1 MSYRSDMEAFA
12 REAQKRKKLVG
23 WVLKITILVLAA
35 TVLVAA
41 VGIGITLAQGGFGGD
56 DESGDDTKKPVI
68 RGPEGNTQIVYTG
81 DNISYKSFVQVNDD
95 GGQCDLSVEIF
106 DSDNKRIDAIDSGKL
121 GTYTVK
127 YTATD
132 AAGNKSTYVLTV
144 IVKNGEYSEQKLM
157 TLVEAKAKELGITKD
172 MSKETQVRKIYA
184 FVHSWVQWGSDESQ
198 VSKIYTALYPEA
210 EKFSRSTWKEDWVAE
225 AILSFTKR
233 DGDCYSYY
241 SLSKAFFEY
250 FEIENLGIMRS
261 EDSKEKGTHFW
272 NVVNIGT
279 KENPQWYY
287 YDATELAGEF
297 SDGKDNGCLMT
308 EKKLNSYIT
317 SDGRADNEFYKF
329 EKWNGFPTI
338 SDKELN

>member
-1 MSYRSDMEAFA
+1 MSNY
-12 REAQKRKKLVG
+12 
-23 WVLKITILVLAA
+23 
-35 TVLVAA
+35 
-41 VGIGITLAQGGFGGD
+41 
-56 DESGDDTKKPVI
+56 SG
-68 RGPEGNTQIVYTG
+68 EYQL
-81 DNISYKSFVQVNDD
+81 SYEF
-95 GGQCDLSVEIF
+95 F
-106 DSDNKRIDAIDSGKL
+106 DSERNSISAIDSSKL

-127 YTATD
+127 YIVTD
-132 AAGNKSTYVLTV
+132 TAGNKGAYTLTL
-144 IVKNGEYSEQKLM
+144 IIKNGEYSEQKLM
-157 TLVEAKAKELGITKD
+157 ALVEAKAKELGITKE
-172 MSKETQVRKIYA
+172 MSKEEQVRKIYN
-184 FVHSWVQWGSDESQ
+184 FVHKWVQWGTDESQ
-198 VSKIYTALYPEA
+198 VSKIYTALYPNA
-210 EKFSRSTWKEDWVAE
+210 DQFSRSTWEEDWVAE

-261 EDSKEKGTHFW
+261 KDAKEAGTHFW

-297 SDGKDNGCLMT
+297 SDGTDNGCLMT
-308 EKKLNSYIT
+308 EAKLKSYIT

-338 SDKELN
+338 STK